1 MKIVGLAGGLASGKD
16 TVAALFAKQGIKNID
31 ADVISRQLT
40 AAGNPAVADI
50 IAHFGDAI
58 VPDEISADANSL
70 SLDRAKLREIV
81 FNDKEALEWLEKFL
95 HPLIREQIKQQ
106 VAEIAKEGASAYC
119 LLVAPLLLE
128 TGLHKLCDKII
139 VIDVKLE
146 QQLKRAQLRD
156 QAAGMTRETAAKI
169 IKRQLPQA
177 DKLKLA
183 DYVLDNSGKQE
194 QLQQQVVELH
204 ARILQDIQTS

>member
-16 TVAALFAKQGIKNID
+16 TVAAIFAAQGIKNID

-50 IAHFGDAI
+50 IAHFGDAV
-58 VPDEISADANSL
+58 VPDNRSEDMA
-70 SLDRAKLREIV
+70 LDRAKLREIV
-81 FNDKEALEWLEKFL
+81 FNDKQELQWLEKFL

-106 VAEIAKEGASAYC
+106 VAEIASEGASAYC

-139 VIDVKLE
+139 VIDVLLE
-146 QQLKRAQLRD
+146 QQLKRAELRD
-156 QAAGMTRETAAKI
+156 QSAGMTRDTAEKI
-169 IKRQLPQA
+169 IKRQLPQG
-177 DKLKLA
+177 DKLQLA

-194 QLQQQVVELH
+194 QLQQQVIELH
-204 ARILQDIQTS
+204 ARILQDIQ